1 MVVMVDGGWDEK
13 RMIGKRF
20 GDQEIF
26 RQRVPAGCTEKEGR
40 VTRSE
45 TGPVG
50 HVTLRQ

>member
-1 MVVMVDGGWDEK
+1 MMVVVDGGWDEK

-26 RQRVPAGCTEKEGR
+26 RQRVPAGCTEKEGGR
-40 VTRSE
+40 VTSPE

-50 HVTLRQ
+50 QCHV